1 MHDGRGVQDR
11 VPPLTT
17 TEHGIRCQVGQ
28 PDTRYHVQF
37 AVAYQ
42 RSVIVC
48 GFLFLKILNR
58 IDPPFDSRSTRIKS
72 PGSPTVDESALRI
85 TSAGFNPDSLAGVPS
100 P

>member
-1 MHDGRGVQDR
+1 MPAENRRTFGRPDR
-11 VPPLTT
+11 SLGSAT
-17 TEHGIRCQVGQ
+17 GIWQSKGFGISDLFCCSS
-28 PDTRYHVQF
+28 
-37 AVAYQ
+37 AVYQ

-85 TSAGFNPDSLAGVPS
+85 TSAGFNPDSLAGV
-100 P
+100 